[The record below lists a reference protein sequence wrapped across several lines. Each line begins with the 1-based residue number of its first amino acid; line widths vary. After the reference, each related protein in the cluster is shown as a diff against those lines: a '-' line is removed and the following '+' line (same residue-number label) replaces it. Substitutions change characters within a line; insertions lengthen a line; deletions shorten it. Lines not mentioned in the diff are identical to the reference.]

1 MENSGS
7 KFDTIILGA
16 GPAGL
21 SAGIYARR
29 GNAKVALIDTS
40 VAGGQPSNYLEIEN
54 YPGFANIEGFELA
67 QKFDEHAQKFGV
79 EKFEMQEIQKVD
91 LLSATKTVETLDGC
105 FSANCV
111 IIATGAH
118 PRKMGVKGEDEFV
131 GRGVSYCAVCDGL
144 FYKDKTVAVVGGGN
158 SALEEACY
166 LTKFAK
172 KVYVIHRRDE
182 FRADRIVQERAKAN
196 NKIEFVL
203 DTVPVEVEGDNCV
216 QALKVK
222 NTKTN
227 NICEI
232 ATDGVFPYIGFVPNV
247 ECFSGQLK
255 QNEQGFI
262 ITDERM
268 QTSQEGVWAVG
279 DVRTTPLRQVITAC
293 ADGAIAACEMIK
305 YLDTIKENRI
315 LLNK

>member
-1 MENSGS
+1 MGNGENS

-54 YPGFANIEGFELA
+54 YPGFSHIEGFELA

-91 LLSATKTVETLDGC
+91 LVSNIKTVDTLEGR

-118 PRKMGVKGEDEFV
+118 PRPMGIPKEQEFI
-131 GRGVSYCAVCDGL
+131 GRGVSYCAVCDGF

-166 LTKFAK
+166 LTRFAK

-182 FRADRIVQERAKAN
+182 FRADKIVQDRAKAN
-196 NKIEFVL
+196 PKLEFVL
-203 DTVPVEVEGDNCV
+203 NAVPVDLEGTDCV
-216 QALKVK
+216 QALKVRD
-222 NTKTN
+222 TKTDKVCD
-227 NICEI
+227 IV
-232 ATDGVFPYIGFVPNV
+232 TDCVFPYIGFVPNV
-247 ECFSGQLK
+247 DFCSGQLK

-262 ITDERM
+262 VTDERM

-305 YLDTIKENRI
+305 YLDTIKERVASV
-315 LLNK
+315 